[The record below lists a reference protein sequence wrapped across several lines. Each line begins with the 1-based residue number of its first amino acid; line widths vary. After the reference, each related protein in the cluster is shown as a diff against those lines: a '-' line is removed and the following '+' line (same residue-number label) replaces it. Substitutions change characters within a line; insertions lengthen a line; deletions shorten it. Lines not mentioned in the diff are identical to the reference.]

1 MDAETLAVA
10 LGLVRSMPDGAAEYA
25 AAAEAAAQEAQTAAQ
40 SVTPTATLEEI
51 KAYLGIE

>member
-25 AAAEAAAQEAQTAAQ
+25 AEAEAAAQEAQTAAQ

>member
-25 AAAEAAAQEAQTAAQ
+25 AEAEAAAQEAQTAAQ
-40 SVTPTATLEEI
+40 SVTSATVEETTT
-51 KAYLGIE
+51 YLNIT